1 MGEKVLGLL
10 PKGTHE
16 YDLLISP
23 ETVEQVVHAGNKE
36 AKVKEF
42 KTIQKT
48 GAFLANPLTMEMK
61 ETDSFLRGNYM
72 IMFRPRADIIW

>member
-23 ETVEQVVHAGNKE
+23 ETVESVVHQGNKL
-36 AKVKEF
+36 VGVQEF
-42 KTIQKT
+42 ETVEKT
-48 GAFLANPLTMEMK
+48 GAFLANPITMEMK
-61 ETDSFLRGNYM
+61 EVKSFLRGNYL
-72 IMFRPRADIIW
+72 IMFRPRLDA

>member
-23 ETVEQVVHAGNKE
+23 ETVEGIVHGGNPGRGVQQMQTVE
-36 AKVKEF
+36 
-42 KTIQKT
+42 KT
-48 GAFLANPLTMEMK
+48 GAFLANPVTMEMK
-61 ETDSFLRGNYM
+61 EMPSFLRSNYL
-72 IMFRPRADIIW
+72 IMFKQRVDL

>member
-16 YDLLISP
+16 YEMLISP
-23 ETVEQVVHAGNKE
+23 ETVEEIVHAGNKDHG
-36 AKVKEF
+36 VKPFE
-42 KTIQKT
+42 TVAKT

-61 ETDSFLRGNYM
+61 EVDHFLRGNYM
-72 IMFRPRADIIW
+72 MMFRPRPDML